1 MMGGG
6 LFNTTLKGSG
16 YVAIVSDGP
25 PVMLDVASA
34 PTFAD
39 AQAAITWSEGVSTS
53 IRTDFKLVK
62 NLTGRGSGETIQ
74 MAFSGSG
81 WVLVQPSEGR
91 VEAAG
96 GNSGGGGG
104 GGVLGNLLNG

>member
-1 MMGGG
+1 
-6 LFNTTLKGSG
+6 
-16 YVAIVSDGP
+16 
-25 PVMLDVASA
+25 
-34 PTFAD
+34 
-39 AQAAITWSEGVSTS
+39 
-53 IRTDFKLVK
+53 VK
-62 NLTGRGSGETIQ
+62 NLTGRGSGETVQ